1 MKMEKYKKEKYK
13 KRGIKKNG
21 RTRILLKNIQT
32 S

>member
-1 MKMEKYKKEKYK
+1 MEKYKKEKYK